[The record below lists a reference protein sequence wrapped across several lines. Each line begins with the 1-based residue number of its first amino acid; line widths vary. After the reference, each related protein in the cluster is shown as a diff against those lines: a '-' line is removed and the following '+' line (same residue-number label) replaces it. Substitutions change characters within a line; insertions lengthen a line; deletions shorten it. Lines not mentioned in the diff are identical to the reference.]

1 MKRTVLC
8 YGTYVLVCIGFLC
21 VHGRSTQT
29 QGTKETNAPQRQAQA
44 AASPCCVYDPNPSH
58 IWNRLYAA
66 LLIRE
71 DPTGIKYGT
80 DSLDPL
86 LWPSTKYLLAQP
98 SHGRALR
105 ILDEFLQTHA
115 ESLIHDPVKRAILQR
130 DLWAVFDWSVKR
142 QGVRQG
148 EPSYDG
154 EKRELQIRLAE
165 VLRRL
170 ALTPQQIE
178 SLPNN
183 YAQAVASGEFAK
195 EYDPAH
201 RDRAFLPPD
210 LFEQHGPWV
219 AVSGY
224 PEPVATAHASAF
236 SRSSFLVFVRL
247 PGGRKA
253 TFDYFH
259 TLWDFPQPWIPR
271 PDTAP
276 DQTVINP
283 DLPQF
288 PAGTEV
294 ALIRQMMLFDNQG
307 NLVAT
312 PVTESVQIRV
322 YRAIAKSGQD
332 CYEIRLSR
340 PQLFGSK
347 SGGLRA
353 IASNEKEFFIFNFSG
368 PDEHEVSPTAPWSL
382 DKYLPVLEECVACH
396 RGIGIDSLNSRSKFL
411 KPNWLQHDH
420 PAEFYEPVHNRGWWE
435 GSATLNL
442 KENRYDWGLLN
453 GYWKASGGLH

>member
-1 MKRTVLC
+1 M
-8 YGTYVLVCIGFLC
+8 I
-21 VHGRSTQT
+21 
-29 QGTKETNAPQRQAQA
+29 
-44 AASPCCVYDPNPSH
+44 PSSV
-58 IWNRLYAA
+58 
-66 LLIRE
+66 
-71 DPTGIKYGT
+71 PFC
-80 DSLDPL
+80 S
-86 LWPSTKYLLAQP
+86 
-98 SHGRALR
+98 
-105 ILDEFLQTHA
+105 
-115 ESLIHDPVKRAILQR
+115 AIF
-130 DLWAVFDWSVKR
+130 WAVFDWSVKR
-142 QGVRQG
+142 QGARQG
-148 EPSYDG
+148 EPSYDR
-154 EKRELQIRLAE
+154 EKRELQIQLAE

-178 SLPNN
+178 SLPDN

-236 SRSSFLVFVRL
+236 SRSSFLVFMRL

-253 TFDYFH
+253 TLDYFH
-259 TLWDFPQPWIPR
+259 TLWGFPQPWIPR
-271 PDTAP
+271 PDTVP
-276 DQTVINP
+276 DQTVVNP

-294 ALIRQMMLFDNQG
+294 ALIRQMILFDNQG

-312 PVTESVQIRV
+312 PITESVQIRV
-322 YRAIAKSGQD
+322 YRAIGKGGQD

-347 SGGLRA
+347 TGGLRA
-353 IASNEKEFFIFNFSG
+353 IASNEKEFFVFNFSG
-368 PDEHEVSPTAPWSL
+368 PDEDELSSTAPWSL
-382 DKYLPVLEECVACH
+382 DKYLPILEECVTCH
-396 RGIGIDSLNSRSKFL
+396 RGIGINSLNSRSKLL

-420 PAEFYEPVHNRGWWE
+420 PELYEPVHNRGWWE
-435 GSATLNL
+435 GTVTLNL
-442 KENRYDWGLLN
+442 KENRYDWGLLH

>member
-1 MKRTVLC
+1 MRLLAALISLGLLATPLAETSASVSGPEGSPQTVTL
-8 YGTYVLVCIGFLC
+8 
-21 VHGRSTQT
+21 
-29 QGTKETNAPQRQAQA
+29 
-44 AASPCCVYDPNPSH
+44 YDPSPGH
-58 IWNRLYAA
+58 IWNRLHDV
-66 LLIRE
+66 LLVRE
-71 DPTGIKYGT
+71 GPTGIRHGA

-86 LWPSTKYLLAQP
+86 LWLNSKHLLAAP
-98 SHGRALR
+98 SHQRALR
-105 ILDEFLQTHA
+105 VLDEFLHTHA
-115 ESLIHDPVKRAILQR
+115 ENLIRDPLKRAILQR
-130 DLWAVFDWSVKR
+130 DLWAVFDWAVQQR
-142 QGVRQG
+142 PERPG
-148 EPSYDG
+148 ETEYEP
-154 EKRELQIRLAE
+154 EKRELQARLAA
-165 VLRRL
+165 VLRQI
-170 ALTPQQIE
+170 ALTSKQIE
-178 SLPNN
+178 SLPDN
-183 YAQAVASGEFAK
+183 YAQAVASGDFGKA
-195 EYDPAH
+195 YDPAH

-353 IASNEKEFFIFNFSG
+353 IASNEKEF
-368 PDEHEVSPTAPWSL
+368 
-382 DKYLPVLEECVACH
+382 
-396 RGIGIDSLNSRSKFL
+396 
-411 KPNWLQHDH
+411 
-420 PAEFYEPVHNRGWWE
+420 
-435 GSATLNL
+435 
-442 KENRYDWGLLN
+442 
-453 GYWKASGGLH
+453 